1 MRELDENLIS
11 KDRMRYIKNKFSSN
25 MCILA
30 ILFDVFFFVSIYKI
44 NIDTSKNYYNIL
56 IGGSIVY
63 NLVFM
68 LLAFLSCES
77 VKNYD
82 EKQCWVMVAL
92 GVLQVVRIF
101 ILPVKYH
108 TSVVTIQ
115 NVETQVMGNAQFIR
129 CLIYLLVS
137 AVCLLAG
144 AVVGIQRSRTLR
156 AYIATL
162 GEEKRRD

>member
-1 MRELDENLIS
+1 MREIDDSLIT

-25 MCILA
+25 LCIIA

-44 NIDTSKNYYNIL
+44 NIDTSRNYYNIL
-56 IGGSIVY
+56 IGASIVY

-82 EKQCWVMVAL
+82 EKKCWLMVAL
-92 GVLQVVRIF
+92 GIFQIVRIF
-101 ILPVKYH
+101 ILPVRFH
-108 TSVVTIQ
+108 NSTVTIQ
-115 NVETQVMGNAQFIR
+115 SVQTAVMANAQFMR
-129 CLIYLLVS
+129 CIIYLLIS
-137 AVCLLAG
+137 GFSLLLG
-144 AVVGIQRSRTLR
+144 AVVGIKRSRTLK

>member
-1 MRELDENLIS
+1 MREIDESLIS

-82 EKQCWVMVAL
+82 ENKCWTMVAL
-92 GVLQVVRIF
+92 GVVQFVRIF
-101 ILPVKYH
+101 ILPVRYH
-108 TSVVTIQ
+108 NSTVTIKSAQ
-115 NVETQVMGNAQFIR
+115 TAVMGNAQFMRCIIYLVISGA
-129 CLIYLLVS
+129 CLIL
-137 AVCLLAG
+137 G
-144 AVVGIQRSRTLR
+144 AVVGIQRSRTLK

>member
-1 MRELDENLIS
+1 MREIDDNLIS
-11 KDRMRYIKNKFSSN
+11 RDRMRYIKNKFSSN
-25 MCILA
+25 MCIIA

-56 IGGSIVY
+56 IGASIVY

-82 EKQCWVMVAL
+82 EKKCWMMVAL

-101 ILPVKYH
+101 ILPLKYH
-108 TSVVTIQ
+108 TSTVTIQ
-115 NVETQVMGNAQFIR
+115 SVQTAVMGSAQFLR
-129 CLIYLLVS
+129 CIIYLLIS
-137 AVCLLAG
+137 GACLLLG
-144 AVVGIQRSRTLR
+144 AVVGIKRSRTLK

>member
-1 MRELDENLIS
+1 MRELDENLIQ

-25 MCILA
+25 LCIIA
-30 ILFDVFFFVSIYKI
+30 ILFDVFYFISIYKI

-56 IGGSIVY
+56 IGASIVY

-68 LLAFLSCES
+68 LFAFLCCES

-82 EKQCWVMVAL
+82 EKKCWLMVAL
-92 GVLQVVRIF
+92 GALQVVRIF
-101 ILPVKYH
+101 ILPMRYH
-108 TSVVTIQ
+108 NQTVTIQ
-115 NVETQVMGNAQFIR
+115 SVETAVMGNAQFLR
-129 CLIYLLVS
+129 CIIYLLVS
-137 AVCLLAG
+137 GICLLIG
-144 AVVGIQRSRTLR
+144 AVVGIQKSRTLK

>member
-1 MRELDENLIS
+1 MREIDDSLIT

-25 MCILA
+25 LCIIA

-44 NIDTSKNYYNIL
+44 NIDTSRNYYNIL
-56 IGGSIVY
+56 IGASIVY

-82 EKQCWVMVAL
+82 EKKCWLMVAL
-92 GVLQVVRIF
+92 GIFQIVRIF
-101 ILPVKYH
+101 ILPVRFH
-108 TSVVTIQ
+108 NSTVTIQ
-115 NVETQVMGNAQFIR
+115 SVQTAVMGNAQFMR
-129 CLIYLLVS
+129 CIIYLLIS
-137 AVCLLAG
+137 GFSLLLG
-144 AVVGIQRSRTLR
+144 AVVGIKRSRTLK

>member
-1 MRELDENLIS
+1 MREIDDNLIS

-25 MCILA
+25 LCIIA

-56 IGGSIVY
+56 IGASIVY

-82 EKQCWVMVAL
+82 EKKCWMMVAL
-92 GVLQVVRIF
+92 GVLQIVRIF
-101 ILPVKYH
+101 ILPLKYH
-108 TSVVTIQ
+108 TSTVTIQ
-115 NVETQVMGNAQFIR
+115 SVQTAVMGSSQFMR
-129 CLIYLLVS
+129 CIIYLLIS
-137 AVCLLAG
+137 GACLLLG
-144 AVVGIQRSRTLR
+144 AVVGIKRSRTLK

>member
-1 MRELDENLIS
+1 MREIDDNLIS

-25 MCILA
+25 MCIIA

-44 NIDTSKNYYNIL
+44 NIDTSRNYYNIL
-56 IGGSIVY
+56 IGASIVY

-82 EKQCWVMVAL
+82 EKKCWMMVVL

-101 ILPVKYH
+101 ILPLKYH
-108 TSVVTIQ
+108 TSTVTIQ
-115 NVETQVMGNAQFIR
+115 SVQTAVMGSSQFMR
-129 CLIYLLVS
+129 CIIYLLIS
-137 AVCLLAG
+137 GACLLLG
-144 AVVGIQRSRTLR
+144 AAVGIKRSRTLK